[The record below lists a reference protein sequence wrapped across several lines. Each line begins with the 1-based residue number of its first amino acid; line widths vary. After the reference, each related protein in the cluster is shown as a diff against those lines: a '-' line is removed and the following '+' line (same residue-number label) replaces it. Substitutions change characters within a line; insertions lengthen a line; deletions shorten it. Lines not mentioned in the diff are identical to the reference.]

1 VFGPGQAINKDRRR
15 IYHDNG
21 WSRYSDSVEVFES
34 PGNHDSMVLE
44 PNVRILAAR
53 LRPALNDAEQSSR
66 SQALHLSVSNKMR
79 ELKIIPGAAQA
90 AEPKNQAEPR
100 EARETRS
107 RA

>member
-1 VFGPGQAINKDRRR
+1 MRAINKDRRR

-21 WSRYSDSVEVFES
+21 WSRYSDAVEVFES

-53 LRPALNDAEQSSR
+53 LRPALNDAEQATR
-66 SQALHLSVSNKMR
+66 NQALQASTNNKMR
-79 ELKIIPGAAQA
+79 ELKIIPGASQPLDA
-90 AEPKNQAEPR
+90 KTREPR
-100 EARETRS
+100 ERRS